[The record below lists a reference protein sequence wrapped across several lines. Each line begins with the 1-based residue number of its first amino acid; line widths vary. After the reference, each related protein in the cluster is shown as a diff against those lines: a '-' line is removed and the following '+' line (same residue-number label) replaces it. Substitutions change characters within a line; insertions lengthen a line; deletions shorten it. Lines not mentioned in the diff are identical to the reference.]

1 LKIGYVGLGRMGL
14 RMVRRI
20 LRDHEVVAFDINP
33 ESVAQA
39 TGFGAE
45 PAASL
50 KNLASKLPSPRVV
63 WVMVPAGKPVDLVI
77 DGLEPHL
84 DEGDILIDGGNSHYR
99 DSAQR
104 AEKLLEKGVRYL
116 DVGTSG
122 GLEGAEKGA
131 SLTIGGSEGAFEQ
144 VIPLLESIARPG
156 GFLHCGP
163 SGAGHYVK
171 MVHNGIEYA
180 MLHALGEGFEMLESG
195 SYELDLEAVAR
206 IWNTGTV
213 IRSWMLELVGRAFG
227 ADPRLDALTGEVG
240 GGETG
245 RWMVEAAM
253 EQRVPTP
260 AIALSL
266 LMRYRSRQEDTFA
279 GKVVAAIRR
288 EFGGHPV
295 KTAE

>member
-1 LKIGYVGLGRMGL
+1 
-14 RMVRRI
+14 MVRRI
-20 LRDHEVVAFDINP
+20 LKDHDVVAFDINP
-33 ESVAQA
+33 ESVAKA
-39 TGFGAE
+39 AELGAE

-50 KNLASKLPSPRVV
+50 KNLASKLRPPRVV

-77 DGLEPHL
+77 DGLELHL
-84 DEGDILIDGGNSHYR
+84 EEGDILIDGGNSHYR
-99 DSAQR
+99 DSTQR
-104 AEKLLEKGVRYL
+104 AERLLEEGILYL

-131 SLTIGGSEGAFEQ
+131 SLTIGGSEGAYEQ
-144 VIPLLESIARPG
+144 VIPLLETIARG
-156 GFLHCGP
+156 GGYLHCGL
-163 SGAGHYVK
+163 SGVGHYVK

-180 MLHALGEGFEMLESG
+180 MLQALGEGFEMLESG
-195 SYELDLEAVAR
+195 PYELDLEAVAR
-206 IWNTGTV
+206 VWNTGTV

-227 ADPRLDALTGEVG
+227 ADPRLDALTGEIG

-253 EQRVPTP
+253 EQGVPTP

-266 LMRYRSRQEDTFA
+266 MMRYRSRQEDTFA

-295 KTAE
+295 KAAE

>member
-1 LKIGYVGLGRMGL
+1 MRIGYVGLGRMGL
-14 RMVRRI
+14 RMVQRI
-20 LRDHEVVAFDINP
+20 LGSHEVVAYDINP
-33 ESVAQA
+33 ERVAEAVQL
-39 TGFGAE
+39 GAE

-50 KNLASKLPSPRVV
+50 KNLANKLRPPRVV
-63 WVMVPAGKPVDLVI
+63 WVMVPAGKPVDSVI
-77 DGLEPHL
+77 DGLEPYL
-84 DEGDILIDGGNSHYR
+84 GEGDTLIDGGNSHYR
-99 DSAQR
+99 DSAHR
-104 AEKLLEKGVRYL
+104 AERLLEKGVQYL

-122 GLEGAEKGA
+122 GLEGAERGA
-131 SLTIGGSEGAFEQ
+131 SLTIGGSGEAYEL
-144 VIPLLESIARPG
+144 VIPLLETIARPG
-156 GFLHCGP
+156 GYLHCGL

-180 MLHALGEGFEMLESG
+180 MLQALGEGFEMLESG
-195 SYELDLEAVAR
+195 PYELDLEAVAKV
-206 IWNTGTV
+206 WNKGTV

-227 ADPRLDALTGEVG
+227 ADPRLNALTGEVG

-245 RWMVEAAM
+245 RWMVEAAL
-253 EQRVPTP
+253 EQSVPTP

-295 KTAE
+295 KATE